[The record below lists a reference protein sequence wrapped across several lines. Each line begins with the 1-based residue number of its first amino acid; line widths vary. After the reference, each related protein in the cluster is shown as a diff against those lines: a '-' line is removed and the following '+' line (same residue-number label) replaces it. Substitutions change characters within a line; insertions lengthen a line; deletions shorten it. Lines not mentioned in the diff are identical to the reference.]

1 MLSLRDI
8 EKGVIA
14 ALEGCPVKRVQLFGS
29 YASGTQGESSDVDL
43 IVEFESDAVSLL
55 MLSALRQRI
64 EDELGVPVDL
74 LHGPVPEDSFLDV
87 GESVVLYAA

>member
-1 MLSLRDI
+1 MLSLHDI
-8 EKGVIA
+8 ERGVIA
-14 ALEGCPVKRVQLFGS
+14 ALGSCPVKRVQLFGS
-29 YASGTQGESSDVDL
+29 YASGTQDESSDVDL

-55 MLSALRQRI
+55 TLSALRQRI

-87 GESVVLYAA
+87 GGTVELYAA